1 MNLLNILLYQ
11 KTGLWEKKKKKKKL
25 PGCLTFSSG
34 QN

>member
-11 KTGLWEKKKKKKKL
+11 KTGLWGKKKKKKL